1 MMNGQLIERELK
13 LLGLDNIED
22 MESFAKYKELLL
34 EWNEKINLTS
44 ITESDEVDV
53 KHFVDSISIFKTGL
67 FNAGTKVIDVGT
79 GAGFPGI
86 PMKIYNRD
94 IELVLMDSLNKRIN
108 FLNTVIDELNLENTI
123 AIHGRA
129 EEMARKV
136 EYREQFDVC
145 VSRAVANLSTLSEY
159 CLPFVKLGGY
169 FVSMKGPDV
178 QEELSGASRAISE
191 LGGKIVD
198 TIVVNLDYDDIVH
211 TLVVIEK
218 VSHTGKKYPRGGGK
232 PKNSPL

>member
-136 EYREQFDVC
+136 EYREQFDIC

-178 QEELSGASRAISE
+178 QEELSGANRAISE

-218 VSHTGKKYPRGGGK
+218 VSHTSKKYPRGGGK